1 MIKLSII
8 VPIYNAQN
16 HLKKCIESIMNQT
29 EKDIEIILIDDGST
43 DDSLKICNEYQ
54 RKDFRINVIHQKNSG
69 VSIARNQGI
78 KIAKGEYIG
87 FVDSDDW
94 IDLDMFKR
102 LLEEA
107 KKTDADIVMCDAT
120 TVYSTGE
127 KQEDTITQLATNRIL
142 DKSDFTP
149 ALLLE
154 MAGSVW
160 RCIYKNNNYRDKPI
174 KSNKFYFPLGIKF
187 SEDRIYNIYAFGYAN
202 KIDYIK
208 ESYYNRYMNEKSA
221 VHRFHGD
228 YFEAYKKSANEIE
241 KAIYLAWNNDQCYQ
255 TAYLKQLITGSIM
268 AICNYY
274 YKTSTLDCFQKRT
287 AVKKL
292 CDDQMLRNAIEKTGF
307 INKQAKWIVNKKINL
322 LILYAKIANLK
333 HNR

>member
-16 HLKKCIESIMNQT
+16 HLKKCIESIINQT

-107 KKTDADIVMCDAT
+107 NREIAKMLKEE
-120 TVYSTGE
+120 TG
-127 KQEDTITQLATNRIL
+127 N
-142 DKSDFTP
+142 
-149 ALLLE
+149 
-154 MAGSVW
+154 
-160 RCIYKNNNYRDKPI
+160 
-174 KSNKFYFPLGIKF
+174 
-187 SEDRIYNIYAFGYAN
+187 
-202 KIDYIK
+202 
-208 ESYYNRYMNEKSA
+208 
-221 VHRFHGD
+221 
-228 YFEAYKKSANEIE
+228 
-241 KAIYLAWNNDQCYQ
+241 
-255 TAYLKQLITGSIM
+255 
-268 AICNYY
+268 
-274 YKTSTLDCFQKRT
+274 TLDHVLFELSNSMK
-287 AVKKL
+287 
-292 CDDQMLRNAIEKTGF
+292 NAF
-307 INKQAKWIVNKKINL
+307 SRSDA
-322 LILYAKIANLK
+322 
-333 HNR
+333 